1 MTFTSEQDELRASV
15 RKLLDREAEPWP
27 ALCAQV
33 GVTALTVPERF
44 GGFATEPTTQ
54 PADPADPTH
63 RAGPIRPSSSTDSAD
78 RAHPDQS
85 IGLTEVQ
92 IVAEELGRN
101 LTDVPFLGSSVL
113 AVTSL
118 LATTNTNATNTEAP
132 GLARLLPALAE
143 GTVGA
148 LAWTADGRWDPLQPA
163 FTAKES
169 TVDGTAH
176 YVLDAAGADV
186 LLAAARTPDGPAL
199 FEVDPAHPGVRC
211 EPVPTMDET
220 RHLANVTLDRVRA
233 RPLGRVDLAR
243 VRDVA
248 CAVLAAEQV
257 GAASRALELTVE
269 YTRHRVQ
276 FGRPIGSFQALKH
289 RMADLHVLVETARSA
304 AYAAPASSRL
314 AAVAKVHCSEAFA
327 EVAAEMIQLHG
338 GIAITWDHPAHR
350 YFKRAHAAAQLFG
363 APHHHR
369 SRVHP

>member
-1 MTFTSEQDELRASV
+1 MTFTPEQDDLRASV

-33 GVTALTVPERF
+33 GVAALTVPERF
-44 GGFATEPTTQ
+44 GGFATEPAPR
-54 PADPADPTH
+54 PADPAH
-63 RAGPIRPSSSTDSAD
+63 RAGPRRPSSPARSAVPGSPEH
-78 RAHPDQS
+78 A

-118 LATTNTNATNTEAP
+118 LGTTDTNATDTEA
-132 GLARLLPALAE
+132 LARLLPALAE

-148 LAWTADGRWDPLQPA
+148 LAWTADGRWDPLQPV
-163 FTAKES
+163 FTADGS
-169 TVDGTAH
+169 VVDGTAH

-186 LLAAARTPDGPAL
+186 LLAAARTSDGPAL

-220 RHLANVTLDRVRA
+220 RHLATVTLDRVRA
-233 RPLGRVDLAR
+233 RPLGPVDLAR

-248 CAVLAAEQV
+248 CAVLAAEQA

-269 YTRHRVQ
+269 YTRQRVQ

-304 AYAAPASSRL
+304 AYAAPASPRL

-363 APHHHR
+363 APHHHLP
-369 SRVHP
+369 RVHP